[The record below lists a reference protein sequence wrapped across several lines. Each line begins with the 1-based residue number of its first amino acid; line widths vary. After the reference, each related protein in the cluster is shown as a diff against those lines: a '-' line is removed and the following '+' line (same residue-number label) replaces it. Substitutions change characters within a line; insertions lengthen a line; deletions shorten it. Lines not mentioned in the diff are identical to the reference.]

1 MSHPTRPTG
10 EGPDEARAR
19 WRATLRAKALGAAPE
34 RRASFETSSGIE
46 VRDVYTA
53 ADTAGLDEGRDLGLP
68 GEFPFTRGVQPTM
81 YRSRFWT
88 MRQYA
93 GFATAEETNRRFR
106 YLLDQG
112 QTGLSVAFDLPT
124 QMGYDSDARDAEGE
138 VGRVGVP
145 ISSLVDMGVLLD
157 GLPLGEVSTSMT
169 INATAPI
176 LLALYVAAA
185 EAQGVPRERISGT
198 TQNDILKEYI
208 ARGTYIFPP
217 RPSMRLVTDV
227 FEFCA
232 GELPK
237 WNTISISG
245 YHMREAGATAAQE
258 LAFTLA
264 DGIAY
269 VEAAVERGL
278 DVDDFAGRLSFF
290 FAAWSELFEEVA
302 KFRVARRMWA
312 TIMRERFGASNARSL
327 LCRFHVQT
335 AGSSLTAQSVDNN
348 VVRTT
353 IQALSA
359 VLGGAQSLHT
369 NARDEA
375 LALPTEEAARLA
387 LRTQQIIAHEAG
399 VTETPDPLAGSYY
412 VESLTNELE
421 AAAWAYLDEIE
432 AMGGTLVA
440 IERGFQQRE
449 IQEAAYRV
457 QRAIE
462 SGEQVVVGVN
472 RFRDDEVHT
481 PPIQKIDP
489 DGERRQVERVRRVR
503 AERSSERWT
512 TAIAS
517 RWPAWPPYGG
527 LFDTVIPHLTIAE
540 SEDAPLEAVVAA
552 VEAELPFDGRA
563 DRLELWL
570 QDEGGR
576 WRPHWTFPL
585 GVRP

>member
-1 MSHPTRPTG
+1 VKETVGHPAPPTG
-10 EGPDEARAR
+10 EGVDPARDR
-19 WRATLRAKALGAAPE
+19 WRATVRAKALASAAE
-34 RRASFETSSGIE
+34 RRPRFETSSGIE
-46 VRDVYTA
+46 VRDLYTP
-53 ADTAGLDEGRDLGLP
+53 ADVAGLDEARDLGRP
-68 GEFPFTRGVQPTM
+68 GEYPFTRGVQATM

-106 YLLDQG
+106 YLLDHG

-124 QMGYDSDARDAEGE
+124 QMGYDSDAPAAAGE

-145 ISSLVDMGVLLD
+145 ISSLADMAVLLD

-169 INATAPI
+169 INSTAPI

-185 EAQGVPRERISGT
+185 EAQGVERAHISGT

-232 GELPK
+232 AELPK

-264 DGIAY
+264 DAIAY

-312 TIMRERFGASNARSL
+312 TIMRERFAATNPRSMV
-327 LCRFHVQT
+327 CRFHVQT
-335 AGSSLTAQSVDNN
+335 AGSSLTAQSIDNN

-353 IQALSA
+353 IQALAA

-369 NARDEA
+369 NSRDEA

-387 LRTQQIIAHEAG
+387 LRTQQILAFEAG
-399 VTETPDPLAGSYY
+399 VTETPDPLAGSYF
-412 VESLTNELE
+412 VESLSNELE

-432 AMGGTLVA
+432 TLGGTLAA

-457 QRAIE
+457 QRAID
-462 SGEQVVVGVN
+462 SGDQIVVGVN
-472 RFRDDEVHT
+472 RFTDDEVAT
-481 PPIQKIDP
+481 PPTHRIDP
-489 DGERRQVERVRRVR
+489 EGERRQIERVRRVR
-503 AERSSERWT
+503 ADRSAGAWT
-512 TAIAS
+512 RAMDDLESDARGDANLMPAI
-517 RWPAWPPYGG
+517 
-527 LFDTVIPHLTIAE
+527 L
-540 SEDAPLEAVVAA
+540 AA
-552 VEAELPFDGRA
+552 VRA
-563 DRLELWL
+563 HATVGEISDRLRVAWGEHRELI
-570 QDEGGR
+570 
-576 WRPHWTFPL
+576 T
-585 GVRP
+585 V